1 MNLSNKLTPMILNQL
16 IKATKRTTNKN
27 VDLIIDLMRS
37 CQRQNH
43 LKNFELIFIKSR
55 LESGLLWLFKS
66 PTHDRT

>member
-1 MNLSNKLTPMILNQL
+1 MILNQL

-43 LKNFELIFIKSR
+43 LKFFELIFIKSR